1 MKVLFICSGRNFSD
15 EEIQH
20 LNQKELDGFERVSSN
35 AFMFDASKS
44 ASLLADLQSYC
55 HGLRIKYNLFYF
67 EQEPI
72 VFTSP

>member
-1 MKVLFICSGRNFSD
+1 MKVLFISSGRNFSD
-15 EEIQH
+15 EDMQH

-55 HGLRIKYNLFYF
+55 HSLRIKYNLFYF
-67 EQEPI
+67 DEDP
-72 VFTSP
+72 VRFTSP